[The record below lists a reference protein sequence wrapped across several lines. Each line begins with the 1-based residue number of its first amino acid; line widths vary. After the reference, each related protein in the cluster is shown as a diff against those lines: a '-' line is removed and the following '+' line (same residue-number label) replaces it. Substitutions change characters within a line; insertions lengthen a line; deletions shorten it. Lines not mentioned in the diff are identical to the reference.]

1 MSELMANL
9 EGIDSPSTHSSSSS
23 DNLESA
29 PTVPVHPHTD
39 NPLPRRIS
47 RLGPVILQPC
57 AEAGPSKGGQR
68 YMYIGVRSGER
79 PTVYTDWKQAEAEL
93 LVCRRPPSVTA
104 RLMIRTTQ
112 TLSSRPFPQK
122 WLLMRISKGG
132 MALVDT
138 LYR

>member
-1 MSELMANL
+1 
-9 EGIDSPSTHSSSSS
+9 
-23 DNLESA
+23 
-29 PTVPVHPHTD
+29 
-39 NPLPRRIS
+39 
-47 RLGPVILQPC
+47 
-57 AEAGPSKGGQR
+57 
-68 YMYIGVRSGER
+68 MYIGVRSGER

-112 TLSSRPFPQK
+112 TLSSRPFPPK

>member
-23 DNLESA
+23 DNLENI
-29 PTVPVHPHTD
+29 PTVPVHSHHD
-39 NPLPRRIS
+39 SPLPRRIS

-79 PTVYTDWKQAEAEL
+79 ATVYTDWKQAEAQL
-93 LVCRRPPSVTA
+93 IVCR
-104 RLMIRTTQ
+104 
-112 TLSSRPFPQK
+112 
-122 WLLMRISKGG
+122 
-132 MALVDT
+132 
-138 LYR
+138 LYRT